1 MVARIAT
8 VAFAGV
14 EVLDIDV
21 QVQMGNNLPDFAV
34 EWPKS
39 PGMIVP

>member
-1 MVARIAT
+1 MTARIAT

-21 QVQMGNNLPDFAV
+21 QVQMGGGLPALAMGWSKYSD
-34 EWPKS
+34 K
-39 PGMIVP
+39 IVL